1 MPNAPISV
9 PAKRLAA
16 TTVRAVPL
24 DSSTVRPEPEQSR
37 RGTVDRRTALTSA
50 LVAGGAL
57 LGASALAG
65 CAPEEKADDPQ
76 AVRLEAA
83 ARAAQAD
90 ADAARGLAVLD
101 GAVGPQMRLI
111 ADQRGQ
117 HASAL
122 SDELSRYLRTPTSV
136 TPAPTSSPAPAGS
149 VNRQNFAAQLARS
162 AKDAGDAAVAASGY
176 QAALLGSV
184 AAATRVHAEVVL
196 G

>member
-1 MPNAPISV
+1 M
-9 PAKRLAA
+9 
-16 TTVRAVPL
+16 
-24 DSSTVRPEPEQSR
+24 RPEPEQPL

-50 LVAGGAL
+50 LLAGGAL

-76 AVRLEAA
+76 ATRLEAA
-83 ARAAQAD
+83 ALAAQAD

-111 ADQRGQ
+111 ADQRSQ
-117 HASAL
+117 HATAL
-122 SDELSRYLRTPTSV
+122 SDELSRYLRRPTSV
-136 TPAPTSSPAPAGS
+136 SPPTSSAAPAPGGTL
-149 VNRQNFAAQLARS
+149 NRQTFAAQLARS